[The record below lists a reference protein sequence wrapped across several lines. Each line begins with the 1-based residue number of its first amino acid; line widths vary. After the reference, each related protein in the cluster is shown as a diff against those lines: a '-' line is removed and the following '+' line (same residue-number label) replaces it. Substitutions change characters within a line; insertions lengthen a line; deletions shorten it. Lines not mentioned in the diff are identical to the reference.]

1 MKRVFLILL
10 AGICSATL
18 AGVNTFAA
26 TIIVD
31 NNPSHDADYR
41 TLQDAVDGA
50 SAGDTILIGP
60 SFNRNSYGSLSVGEE
75 VTITKKLY
83 IYGTGYVIDE
93 NGYQGGKGTSIV
105 GNILFKPL
113 VGGDGLF
120 VFDPSGSIISGVS
133 ASSIEIQGAEAD
145 TSDIIHDISI
155 TRNYCDEIKL
165 SNFYY
170 GGSQNHIISQNRVGN
185 VWVNGHAAIIQNNII
200 AALPGRSGGLTCREG
215 EVLVTNNSLS
225 DSRMYFY
232 KECSGEVFNNIAP
245 SDSAAEDGSGVTIH
259 HNYLSTES
267 NFQNNVYTWIGSEDA
282 KFQLKTGSLAKGA
295 CLNGADCGAFAGAT
309 PYILSGL
316 PPRPRITNLELP
328 ATVLSTDTSMPIKVS
343 AESRN

>member
-1 MKRVFLILL
+1 MKKTFLIML
-10 AGICSATL
+10 AGICSAAL
-18 AGVNTFAA
+18 AGVNSFAA

-41 TLQDAVDGA
+41 TLQEAVDGA
-50 SAGDTILIGP
+50 AAGDTILIGP
-60 SFNRNSYGSLSVGEE
+60 SFNGNPYSSLSINEQ

-83 IYGTGYVIDE
+83 IYGTGYLIDE
-93 NGYQGGKGTSIV
+93 NGYQGGKGTSVV
-105 GNILFKPL
+105 GHILFKPL
-113 VGGDGLF
+113 VGGAGTF
-120 VFDPSGSIISGVS
+120 VSDPSGSIISGVS
-133 ASSIEIQGAEAD
+133 ATSIEIWGADAD

-155 TRNYCDEIKL
+155 TRNYSDEIIV
-165 SNFYY
+165 SNGYY
-170 GGSQNHIISQNRVGN
+170 GSSQNHIISQNRVGN
-185 VWVNGHAAIIQNNII
+185 IWNSGPTAVIQNNII
-200 AALPGRSGGLTCREG
+200 ASLPGRSGGLTCTNG

-225 DSRMYFY
+225 DSRMYFN

-245 SDSAAEDGSGVTIH
+245 SDSAAEEGSGVTIH

-267 NFQNNVYTWIGSEDA
+267 DFQNNVYTWIGSEDA

-309 PYILSGL
+309 PYLLSGL
-316 PPRPRITNLELP
+316 PPRPRITNLEVP